1 MLGRLDDGPFL
12 RALCR
17 TLSTDNTSWKVHELS
32 TAVHTLAMLG
42 KHPGAPALDKAIARV
57 DDVDASMQHSVSLLF
72 GAATLNHMPA
82 PGVLAALEAR
92 LVANL
97 DAVRSCVCWCLV
109 FLSFLLEHPDA
120 VHCHRKTCGSSP
132 TSTPCA
138 PACAVA
144 LCSCPFCWNTRT
156 PSIVIARR
164 AARRQPR
171 RRALLRVLV
180 LCVLVF
186 FCSSPTR
193 TNVFVFLLVANL
205 DAVHSCVLPLSVQCV
220 RLVANLDTVRV
231 LLRLLGSLATNGFD
245 QKHNTVG
252 P

>member
-1 MLGRLDDGPFL
+1 MLWAAYAVLGRLDDGPFL

-138 PACAVA
+138 PACAGA
-144 LCSCPFCWNTRT
+144 LCSCLFLFVANPDERFCFFARRQ
-156 PSIVIARR
+156 PGRRALLRVAIVSAMR

-171 RRALLRVLV
+171 HCA
-180 LCVLVF
+180 CT
-186 FCSSPTR
+186 PA
-193 TNVFVFLLVANL
+193 FVGF
-205 DAVHSCVLPLSVQCV
+205 SC
-220 RLVANLDTVRV
+220 NEWI
-231 LLRLLGSLATNGFD
+231 
-245 QKHNTVG
+245 
-252 P
+252 